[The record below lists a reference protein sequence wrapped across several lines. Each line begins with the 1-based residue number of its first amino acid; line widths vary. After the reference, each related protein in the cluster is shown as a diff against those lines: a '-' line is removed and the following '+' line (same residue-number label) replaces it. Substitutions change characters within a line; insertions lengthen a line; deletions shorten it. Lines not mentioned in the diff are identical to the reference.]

1 MSCGILEKMNSSVLL
16 IRVCITGKDCT
27 IKSFSMN
34 ILFLIKKKKKKKEAK
49 MYTKSRVSMNL
60 KIQIFV

>member
-34 ILFLIKKKKKKKEAK
+34 ILFLIKKKEKKKK
-49 MYTKSRVSMNL
+49 L
-60 KIQIFV
+60 KCIQRAESV

>member
-34 ILFLIKKKKKKKEAK
+34 ILFLIKKKRKKEKKRKKKEAK
-49 MYTKSRVSMNL
+49 M
-60 KIQIFV
+60 